1 MNPLSGT
8 SPQFFFLSLIGG
20 AAAVAARAMIFARLY
35 VTIIIPL
42 LGKRLSIVPQLLLRY
57 NLIIR
62 ISQLVLGM

>member
-20 AAAVAARAMIFARLY
+20 AAAVAARAMIFTRLY

-42 LGKRLSIVPQLLLRY
+42 LGKRLSIVPQLLLRF
-57 NLIIR
+57 NLLMQM
-62 ISQLVLGM
+62 SQLALGM